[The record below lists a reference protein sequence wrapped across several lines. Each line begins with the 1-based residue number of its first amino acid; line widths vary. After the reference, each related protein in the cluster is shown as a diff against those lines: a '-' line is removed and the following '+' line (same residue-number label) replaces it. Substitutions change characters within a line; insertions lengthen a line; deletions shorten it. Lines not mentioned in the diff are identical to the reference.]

1 MHHDRILVINPN
13 SSRRVTY
20 GIDTA
25 LCAMRACSPFPLE
38 VIDIPEAPA
47 GIALQS
53 DADTTAP
60 LVQAA
65 IRTHKAA
72 AYAIACFSDPGVTG
86 ARENTPSTPIRGIGE
101 SAILHAMTQGDRF
114 GIIALSH
121 KSALRQRRLI
131 RTMGVCERYV
141 GSYPIETTAEGATD
155 GTLLDRMVE
164 AATHLFK
171 MGADTFIMGC
181 AGMAH
186 FQHDLESQTGRPV
199 IEPTRAAVAL
209 LIGDL
214 VLSK

>member
-13 SSRRVTY
+13 SSRRVTQ

-25 LCAMRACSPFPLE
+25 LDAMRVHSPFPIE
-38 VIDIPEAPA
+38 VMDIPEAPA

-65 IRTHKAA
+65 IRAHKAA
-72 AYAIACFSDPGVTG
+72 AYGIACFSDPGVTG
-86 ARENTPSTPIRGIGE
+86 ARENTPTTPIRGIGE
-101 SAILHAMTQGDRF
+101 SAILQAMTRGDRF

-121 KSALRQRRLI
+121 KSILRQRRLV
-131 RTMGVCERYV
+131 RTMGLCERYA

-155 GTLLDRMVE
+155 SLLLERMLD
-164 AATHLFK
+164 AATQLRK
-171 MGADTFIMGC
+171 MGADSLIMGC

-186 FQHDLESQTGRPV
+186 FQQNLEHQTNLPV

-214 VLSK
+214 LLSK